1 MPGVKK
7 VVRPLSPKFLA
18 VNQFKLEWSHF
29 THSETK
35 PIVNGTQV
43 HATVAMTCE
52 FDFVESGDVL
62 VYLDQQK
69 KWRLGKVTVKCLMDK
84 SQSRAWAPQLRKNSP
99 QQNTDLLK
107 HERVHVELA
116 ERHARYVF
124 QQIQQVSAT
133 GSDLGVVTQQ
143 LISAAD
149 RIRKDH
155 WNKLAAMNAQYER
168 ETAHGTNASAQQR
181 WNATYL
187 STQNTNAVL

>member
-7 VVRPLSPKFLA
+7 VDRPLSPKFLA
-18 VNQFKLEWSHF
+18 VNQFKLDWSNF
-29 THSETK
+29 NHSETK
-35 PIVNGTQV
+35 PIANGTQV

-52 FDFVESGDVL
+52 FDFVESGDIH
-62 VYLDQQK
+62 VYLDPQK

-99 QQNTDLLK
+99 QQNIDLLK

-124 QQIQQVSAT
+124 QQIQHVSAT
-133 GSDLGVVTQQ
+133 GLDIGVVTQE
-143 LISAAD
+143 LINAAD

-155 WNKLAAMNAQYER
+155 WNKLAAMNAQYDS
-168 ETAHGTNASAQQR
+168 ETAHGTNGPAQQR
-181 WNATYL
+181 WNAKYL
-187 STQNTNAVL
+187 SSENTNTVL

>member
-7 VVRPLSPKFLA
+7 VDRPLSPKFLA
-18 VNQFKLEWSHF
+18 ANQFKLAWSHF

-35 PIVNGTQV
+35 PISNGTQV

-52 FDFVESGDVL
+52 FDFVESGNVL

-84 SQSRAWAPQLRKNSP
+84 SQSRAWAPQLKKNTP
-99 QQNTDLLK
+99 QQNTDLIK

-124 QQIQQVSAT
+124 QQIQHVSAT

-143 LISAAD
+143 LINAAD

-155 WNKLAAMNAQYER
+155 WTKLAAMNAKYDLD
-168 ETAHGTNASAQQR
+168 TAHGTNASAQQR

-187 STQNTNAVL
+187 STQNTKAVL